1 MVTLTPSELKE
12 IHTYLHEYIHTKEA
26 QSMKDFCQHGAV
38 STYDHVMNVVRLSYF
53 LNKKFRLGADMKSL
67 VTGSFLHDFYL
78 YDWHEVG
85 DGSLKLQGFTHPTR
99 ALHNASRLFDLNHR
113 ERAIICQHMWPLT
126 LRAVPSCRESV
137 IVCLSDKISS
147 AFETL
152 FQRG

>member
-53 LNKKFRLGADMKSL
+53 LNKKF
-67 VTGSFLHDFYL
+67 L
-78 YDWHEVG
+78 YDWHEEG
-85 DGSLKLQGFTHPTR
+85 DGSHKLHGFTHPKR

>member
-1 MVTLTPSELKE
+1 MITLTPAELKE
-12 IHTYLHEYIHTKEA
+12 IHAYLHEYIHTEEA
-26 QSMKDFCQHGAV
+26 QSMRTFCQHGTV

-53 LNKKFRLGADMKSL
+53 INKKFRLGADTKSL

-78 YDWHEVG
+78 YDWHEEG
-85 DGSLKLQGFTHPTR
+85 DGSHRLHGFTHPER

-113 ERAIICQHMWPLT
+113 ERAIIHQHMWPLT

-137 IVCLSDKISS
+137 IVCLSDKIIS